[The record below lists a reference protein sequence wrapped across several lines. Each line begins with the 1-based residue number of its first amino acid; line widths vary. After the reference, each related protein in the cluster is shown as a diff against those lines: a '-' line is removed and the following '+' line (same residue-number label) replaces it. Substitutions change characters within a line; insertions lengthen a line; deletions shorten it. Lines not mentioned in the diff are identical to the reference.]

1 VRKKD
6 CLLIV
11 SADKWCEHFRG
22 VHDNATRDFIL
33 RDIYMLSC
41 DYIQE
46 LYADFTVQE
55 IGESV
60 KEKRAEAPVE
70 YWKIFC
76 SLYVRVGILTEVF
89 NNAESK

>member
-1 VRKKD
+1 
-6 CLLIV
+6 
-11 SADKWCEHFRG
+11 
-22 VHDNATRDFIL
+22 
-33 RDIYMLSC
+33 MLSC

-89 NNAESK
+89 NNAESKWQFSLLWEVDIAHPFC